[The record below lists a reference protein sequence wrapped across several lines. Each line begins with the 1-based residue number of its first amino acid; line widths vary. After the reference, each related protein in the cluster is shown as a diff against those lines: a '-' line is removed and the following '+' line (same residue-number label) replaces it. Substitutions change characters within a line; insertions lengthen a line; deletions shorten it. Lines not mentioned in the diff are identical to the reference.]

1 MLTQI
6 NRITI
11 GKQIE
16 ELAIIYL
23 TNKNLAFIEKNFR
36 SKYGEIDLIFKDL
49 SQPQQ
54 QIIFVEVRY
63 RKSIFFGEPKE
74 SITRSKQKKIITTAN
89 YYLNYKFCNQPIYY
103 RFDVIACSG
112 SLNNIKIDWIKD
124 AFC

>member
-49 SQPQQ
+49 AQQ

-89 YYLNYKFCNQPIYY
+89 YYLNHKFCNQPIYY

-124 AFC
+124 AFM